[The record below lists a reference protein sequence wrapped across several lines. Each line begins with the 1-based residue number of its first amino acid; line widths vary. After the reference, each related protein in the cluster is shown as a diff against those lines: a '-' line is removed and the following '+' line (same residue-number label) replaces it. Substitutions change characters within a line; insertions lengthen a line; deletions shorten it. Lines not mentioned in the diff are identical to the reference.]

1 MINVFMHY
9 RGTWSCDSLELSQP
23 GVSHNGPKDR
33 GQVAESHK
41 SVVDG
46 CGQVFIPL
54 QEVLKVQHQHS
65 CGQAGKRGLLI

>member
-1 MINVFMHY
+1 MS
-9 RGTWSCDSLELSQP
+9 SCIKEEHDLVTHLNFPSQESATMAP
-23 GVSHNGPKDR
+23 RIG